1 MSDTLIGAAGVLV
14 SLVFGWLEY
23 KRGDSDIY
31 INVYVGISFPHIK
44 TRLNRGPRV
53 KVAHDIKRK

>member
-31 INVYVGISFPHIK
+31 K
-44 TRLNRGPRV
+44 R
-53 KVAHDIKRK
+53 AHDLLPAGEQWELNESLREAGDWDPYR